1 MSEQETNPLQPPA
14 RPPAP
19 EPPTPDDPGSQALSE
34 ALRSSF
40 FIIQIIMVLLVV
52 MFFASGFFTVKE
64 QNKAIIL
71 RMGRP
76 VGQGEGILLGPGA
89 HFAFP
94 RPIDEVT
101 NVPFSS
107 SQRAYSSVGWYQS
120 VSQFV
125 QNAAPPQTM
134 PNLNPASSV
143 SYMLTADTNIIHLIA
158 SVTYRITDPIA
169 FYFDFANAAGF
180 VTSDLDN
187 ALLFT
192 ASHFTVDDILSK
204 RRDDFRVAVE
214 TRLRELVR
222 GQGLGIT
229 VERVDLQSAPPVALW
244 TDFQKVD
251 QANTEHDTTLSAADS
266 YRSQTLGNANGQ
278 RESRI
283 NAAAADK
290 ARMVALVGAEAT
302 NFSRLR
308 ANYEANPALVTSL
321 LQAETFRRIWTNAQ
335 SVVVLPDLTNS
346 SMRIHLGEQPPALV
360 GSTNQP
366 ANP

>member
-1 MSEQETNPLQPPA
+1 
-14 RPPAP
+14 
-19 EPPTPDDPGSQALSE
+19 
-34 ALRSSF
+34 
-40 FIIQIIMVLLVV
+40 

-76 VGQGEGILLGPGA
+76 VGQGEGVLLGPGA

-120 VSQFV
+120 IAQFV
-125 QNAAPPQTM
+125 QNAPPPQSM
-134 PNLNPASSV
+134 PNLDPASSV

-158 SVTYRITDPIA
+158 SVTYRITEPIA

-180 VTSDLDN
+180 VTNDLDN
-187 ALLFT
+187 ALLFA

-214 TRLRELVR
+214 TRLRDLVR
-222 GQGLGIT
+222 GQGLGVT

-251 QANTEHDTTLSAADS
+251 QANTAHDTTLSAADS

-278 RESRI
+278 KESRV
-283 NAAAADK
+283 NAATADK
-290 ARMVALVGAEAT
+290 ARMVALIGAEAT

-308 ANYEANPALVTSL
+308 ANYEANPALVASL
-321 LQAETFRRIWTNAQ
+321 LQAETIGKVWTNAQ
-335 SVVVLPDLTNS
+335 SVVVLPDLANS

-360 GSTNQP
+360 ASTNQP
-366 ANP
+366 ATQ

>member
-1 MSEQETNPLQPPA
+1 MSEQETNPLKPPA
-14 RPPAP
+14 GPPAP
-19 EPPTPDDPGSQALSE
+19 EPPTPDDSGSQALSE

-76 VGQGEGILLGPGA
+76 VGQGEGVLLGPGA

-120 VSQFV
+120 IAQFV
-125 QNAAPPQTM
+125 QNAPPPQSM
-134 PNLNPASSV
+134 PNLDPASSV

-158 SVTYRITDPIA
+158 SVTYRITEPIA

-180 VTSDLDN
+180 VTNDLDN
-187 ALLFT
+187 ALLFA

-214 TRLRELVR
+214 TRLRDLVE
-222 GQGLGIT
+222 QQDLGIT
-229 VERVDLQSAPPVALW
+229 VDSVTPGSSPPLALKSDFDKVVGASA
-244 TDFQKVD
+244 
-251 QANTEHDTTLSAADS
+251 EHDTTLSKAANYES
-266 YRSQTLGNANGQ
+266 ETLGGA
-278 RESRI
+278 RSKKEARVRT
-283 NAAAADK
+283 ADAET
-290 ARMVALVGAEAT
+290 ARKVGLLGAEMT
-302 NFSRLR
+302 NFSRYLE
-308 ANYEANPALVTSL
+308 NYQRNPALVTSL
-321 LQAETFRRIWTNAQ
+321 LQTETFKKVWANAQ
-335 SVVVLPDLTNS
+335 STFLLPDAGASQL
-346 SMRIHLGEQPPALV
+346 RIHFGEPLPPLFS
-360 GSTNQP
+360 STNQT
-366 ANP
+366 NP

>member
-14 RPPAP
+14 GPPAS

-107 SQRAYSSVGWYQS
+107 SQSAYSSVGWYQS
-120 VSQFV
+120 IAQSV
-125 QNAAPPQTM
+125 QNAPPPQSM
-134 PNLNPASSV
+134 PKLDPASSV

-158 SVTYRITDPIA
+158 SVTYRITEPVA

-180 VTSDLDN
+180 VTNDLDN
-187 ALLFT
+187 ALLFA

-204 RRDDFRVAVE
+204 RREDFRVAVE
-214 TRLRELVR
+214 TRLRDLAR
-222 GQGLGIT
+222 GQSLGIT
-229 VERVDLQSAPPVALW
+229 VERVDLKSAPPVALW

-278 RESRI
+278 KESRI
-283 NAAAADK
+283 NAANADK
-290 ARMVALVGAEAT
+290 ARMVALIGAEAT

-321 LQAETFRRIWTNAQ
+321 LQAETLGRVWTNAQ

-346 SMRIHLGEQPPALV
+346 SIRIHLGEQPPALIA
-360 GSTNQP
+360 STNLPSTQ
-366 ANP
+366 